1 MQARVSGRLNMEKH
15 ALITA
20 AILVGQ
26 RPGVDPLA
34 VAYGQK
40 YKALVSIAGRPMVA
54 YVLETLLTHPR
65 IGTVLL
71 LGQDTQA
78 ILAGVGDKVLRFH
91 PALKMLDGPDSIAQ
105 AVEMA
110 LQQTDGPL
118 LVTTADHVLL
128 SHAMIDQMLFNTQ
141 TCDVAV
147 GMVERQTLLA
157 SYPEAKRTWLKFRGE
172 AYSGANL
179 FLLNG
184 GKRLSSLL
192 ALWRSIEAERK
203 KGWRIMSAFGPWLA
217 IGAYLRLWSA
227 EKAMVRAGRRFNLIA
242 KLVSLPQ
249 SEACIDVDKPD
260 DKILVEAI
268 LAAHN
273 AIA

>member
-1 MQARVSGRLNMEKH
+1 MGKH
-15 ALITA
+15 AFITA

-26 RPGVDPLA
+26 RQGVDPLTA
-34 VAYGQK
+34 PSGQK
-40 YKALVSIAGRPMVA
+40 YKALVSVAGRPMVA

-71 LGQDTQA
+71 VGQDTQT
-78 ILAGVGDKVLRFH
+78 ILAGVGDGAHKIH
-91 PALKMLDGPDSIAQ
+91 PAIKMLDGPDSISQ
-105 AVEMA
+105 AVEVA

-141 TCDVAV
+141 ACDVAV

-157 SYPEAKRTWLKFRGE
+157 SYPEAMRTWLKFRGE

-184 GKRLSSLL
+184 GGRLLPLL
-192 ALWRSIEAERK
+192 VLWRSIESERK
-203 KGWRIMSAFGPWLA
+203 KGWRILSAFGLWLA
-217 IGAYLRLWSA
+217 IGALLRLWSA
-227 EKAMVRAGRRFNLIA
+227 ESAMERAGRRFNLIA

-249 SEACIDVDKPD
+249 AEACIDVDKPD

-268 LAAHN
+268 LAARTP
-273 AIA
+273 IM